1 MTNRSDM
8 VSSGWNLNNHRMEKT
23 PMHRAVK
30 TAVVALAALAVGAC
44 AGRQLH
50 VAVVPE
56 QALAQPEQLPA
67 ILPSRPLTFQEL
79 LVPDVAQAREPEP
92 TPAPPACDLA
102 AEALKQDPELDTV

>member
-1 MTNRSDM
+1 MTNRSDV
-8 VSSGWNLNNHRMEKT
+8 VSSGRNLNNHRMEKT

-56 QALAQPEQLPA
+56 PALAQQPAVLMPSFGSNSKPKPPPLSPLFSKLRRLVNFKLP
-67 ILPSRPLTFQEL
+67 I
-79 LVPDVAQAREPEP
+79 
-92 TPAPPACDLA
+92 
-102 AEALKQDPELDTV
+102 K